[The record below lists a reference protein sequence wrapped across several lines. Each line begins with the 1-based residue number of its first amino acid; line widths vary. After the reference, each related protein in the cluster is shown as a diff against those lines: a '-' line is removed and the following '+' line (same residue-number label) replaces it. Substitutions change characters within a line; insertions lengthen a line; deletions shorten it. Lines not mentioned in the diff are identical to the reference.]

1 MRTYALSVKFVT
13 FAKLNKRTSK
23 SKMRAL
29 HTTILHTT
37 IILALI
43 HTATIAAP
51 ARVAINPP
59 KESLQQD
66 GDILKVY
73 TISNREDSLLL
84 RQKCTDFT
92 PDELSSAEFAH
103 FAEMMIKTVT
113 HPSQDGVGIAG
124 PQVGL
129 SKRVVAV
136 QRFDKEGQPFIVYP
150 NISIVAYRGDLVP
163 GPEGCL
169 SVPECRGEVLRYR
182 DIDIEYTS
190 PQTLERVRE
199 NVKGFTA
206 VIFQHEVDHL
216 EGILYTDRVVWWARP
231 EAWYIGG
238 GVTAAPGKPNAAE
251 NLRAGASASEQA
263 IATWP
268 AADYLYFIST
278 EVASSTDGNGNK
290 SLRAALTPQERVYID
305 AEMKYAEKNLCGENF
320 RFISP
325 YYHQYT
331 FEAFSG
337 RTKEDTLKFIA
348 VKEEVTK
355 EAIEA
360 FRYYMKHLN
369 NGRQFV
375 LAGFSQ
381 GAQLSIEIVKAMR
394 EEELSKMAA
403 AYIIGYRL
411 TAEDLSH
418 PNIKAA
424 EDETSRGVCI
434 SFNSALSEKGIWEM
448 TSGGAAT
455 CINPLNWHKDTTAAV
470 LEYNG
475 LKGKVR
481 VDTKNNVLMV
491 EIDKSPFH
499 KWMEEHPLFGKAG
512 MDKECLHHWD
522 LLFYTESLKKNA
534 VKRAYGR

>member
-216 EGILYTDRVVWWARP
+216 EGILYTDRAVWWARP

-337 RTKEDTLKFIA
+337 RTKEDTLKFLS

-455 CINPLNWHKDTTAAV
+455 CINPLNWHRDTTAAV

-534 VKRAYGR
+534 AKRAYVK

>member
-216 EGILYTDRVVWWARP
+216 EGILYTDRAVWWARP

-238 GVTAAPGKPNAAE
+238 
-251 NLRAGASASEQA
+251 GASASEQA

-337 RTKEDTLKFIA
+337 RTKEDTLKFLA

-455 CINPLNWHKDTTAAV
+455 CINPLNWHRDTTAAV
-470 LEYNG
+470 LEYND

-534 VKRAYGR
+534 AKRAYVK

>member
-216 EGILYTDRVVWWARP
+216 EGILYTDRAVWWARP

-337 RTKEDTLKFIA
+337 RTKEDTLKFLA

-411 TAEDLSH
+411 TGEDLSH

-455 CINPLNWHKDTTAAV
+455 CINPLNWHRDTTAAV

-534 VKRAYGR
+534 AKRAYVK

>member
-13 FAKLNKRTSK
+13 FARLNKRTSK

-150 NISIVAYRGDLVP
+150 NISIVAYRGDLVS

-216 EGILYTDRVVWWARP
+216 EGILYTDRAVWWARP

-290 SLRAALTPQERVYID
+290 SIRAALTPQERVYID

-337 RTKEDTLKFIA
+337 RTKEDTLKFLA

-455 CINPLNWHKDTTAAV
+455 CINPLNWHRDTTAAI

-534 VKRAYGR
+534 AKRAYVK

>member
-113 HPSQDGVGIAG
+113 HPSQDGVGIAA

-216 EGILYTDRVVWWARP
+216 EGILYTDRAVWWARP

-337 RTKEDTLKFIA
+337 RTKEDTLKFLA

-434 SFNSALSEKGIWEM
+434 SFNSALSENGIWEM

-455 CINPLNWHKDTTAAV
+455 CINPLNWHRDTTAAV

-534 VKRAYGR
+534 AKRAYVK

>member
-216 EGILYTDRVVWWARP
+216 EGILYTDRAVWWARP

-337 RTKEDTLKFIA
+337 RTKEDTLKFLA

-411 TAEDLSH
+411 TAEDLTH

-455 CINPLNWHKDTTAAV
+455 CINPLNWHRDTTAAV

-534 VKRAYGR
+534 AKRAYVK

>member
-216 EGILYTDRVVWWARP
+216 EGILYTDRAVWWARP

-337 RTKEDTLKFIA
+337 RTKEDTLKFLA

-455 CINPLNWHKDTTAAV
+455 CINPLNWHRDTTAAV

-481 VDTKNNVLMV
+481 VDTKNNVLIV

-534 VKRAYGR
+534 AKRAYVK

>member
-13 FAKLNKRTSK
+13 FAKLNKRALK

-216 EGILYTDRVVWWARP
+216 EGILYTDRAVWWARP

-337 RTKEDTLKFIA
+337 RTKEDTLKFLA

-455 CINPLNWHKDTTAAV
+455 CINPLNWHRDTTAAV

-534 VKRAYGR
+534 AKRAYVK

>member
-216 EGILYTDRVVWWARP
+216 EGILYTDRAVWWARP

-251 NLRAGASASEQA
+251 NIRAGASASEQA

-290 SLRAALTPQERVYID
+290 SLRATLTPQERVYID

-337 RTKEDTLKFIA
+337 RTKEDTLKFLA

-455 CINPLNWHKDTTAAV
+455 CINPLNWHRDTTAAV

-534 VKRAYGR
+534 AKRAYVK

>member
-92 PDELSSAEFAH
+92 LDELSSAEFAH

-216 EGILYTDRVVWWARP
+216 EGILYTDRAVWWARP

-337 RTKEDTLKFIA
+337 RTKEDTLKFLA

-455 CINPLNWHKDTTAAV
+455 CINPLNWHRDTTAAV

-534 VKRAYGR
+534 AKRAYVK

>member
-13 FAKLNKRTSK
+13 FAKLNKRALK

-150 NISIVAYRGDLVP
+150 NIRIVAYHGDLVP

-216 EGILYTDRVVWWARP
+216 EGILYTDRAVWWARP

-337 RTKEDTLKFIA
+337 RTKEDTLKFLA

-455 CINPLNWHKDTTAAV
+455 CINPLNWHRDTTAAV

-534 VKRAYGR
+534 AKRAYVK

>member
-216 EGILYTDRVVWWARP
+216 EGILYTDRAVWWAQP

-337 RTKEDTLKFIA
+337 RTKEDTLKFLA

-455 CINPLNWHKDTTAAV
+455 CINPLNWHRDTTAAV

-534 VKRAYGR
+534 AKRAYVK

>member
-337 RTKEDTLKFIA
+337 RTKEDTLKFLA

-455 CINPLNWHKDTTAAV
+455 CINPLNWHRDTTAAI

-534 VKRAYGR
+534 AKRAYVK

>member
-216 EGILYTDRVVWWARP
+216 EGILYTDRAVWWARP

-251 NLRAGASASEQA
+251 NIRAGASASEQA

-337 RTKEDTLKFIA
+337 RTKEDTLKFLA

-455 CINPLNWHKDTTAAV
+455 CINPLNWHRDTTAAV

-534 VKRAYGR
+534 AKRAYVK

>member
-129 SKRVVAV
+129 SKRVIAV

-216 EGILYTDRVVWWARP
+216 EGILYTDRAVWWARP

-337 RTKEDTLKFIA
+337 RTKEDTLKFLA

-434 SFNSALSEKGIWEM
+434 SFNSALSENGIWEM

-455 CINPLNWHKDTTAAV
+455 CINPLNWHRDTTAAV

-534 VKRAYGR
+534 AKRAYVK

>member
-43 HTATIAAP
+43 HTATIAAL

-59 KESLQQD
+59 KDSLQQD

-216 EGILYTDRVVWWARP
+216 EGILYTDRAVWWARP

-337 RTKEDTLKFIA
+337 RTKEDTLKFLA

-434 SFNSALSEKGIWEM
+434 SFNSTLSEKGIWEM

-455 CINPLNWHKDTTAAV
+455 CINPLNWHRDTTAAV

-534 VKRAYGR
+534 AKRVYVK

>member
-1 MRTYALSVKFVT
+1 
-13 FAKLNKRTSK
+13 
-23 SKMRAL
+23 MRAL

-103 FAEMMIKTVT
+103 LAEMMIKTVT

-129 SKRVVAV
+129 TKRVVAV
-136 QRFDKEGQPFIVYP
+136 QRFDKEGEPFIVYP
-150 NISIVAYRGDLVP
+150 NIRIVAYRGDLVP

-190 PQTLERVRE
+190 PQTLDKVRE

-216 EGILYTDRVVWWARP
+216 EGILYTDRAVWWSRP

-238 GVTAAPGKPNAAE
+238 GITAAPGEPTVSSKTTASSKTSAD
-251 NLRAGASASEQA
+251 ASASEQA
-263 IATWP
+263 ITGAP

-337 RTKEDTLKFIA
+337 RTKEDTLKFLA

-418 PNIKAA
+418 PNIRAA
-424 EDETSRGVCI
+424 EDESGSGVCI

-455 CINPLNWHKDTTAAV
+455 CINPLNWRRDTTAAV

-534 VKRAYGR
+534 AKRAYVK

>member
-190 PQTLERVRE
+190 PKTLERVRE

-216 EGILYTDRVVWWARP
+216 EGILYTDRAVWWARP

-337 RTKEDTLKFIA
+337 RTKEDTLKFLA

-455 CINPLNWHKDTTAAV
+455 CINPLNWHRDTTAAV

-534 VKRAYGR
+534 AKRAYVK

>member
-216 EGILYTDRVVWWARP
+216 EGILYTDRAVWWARP

-337 RTKEDTLKFIA
+337 RTKEDTLKFLA

-434 SFNSALSEKGIWEM
+434 SFNSVLSAEGIWPQV
-448 TSGGAAT
+448 SGRAHT
-455 CINPLNWHKDTTAAV
+455 CINPLNWSTGSKSAK
-470 LEYNG
+470 LEFKG
-475 LKGKVR
+475 MKGKVS
-481 VDTKNNVLMV
+481 VDKRNNVLLV
-491 EIDKSPFH
+491 KINKAPFH
-499 KWMEEHPLFGKAG
+499 KWMEEHPLFGKMGAHP
-512 MDKECLHHWD
+512 DCLHHWD
-522 LLFYTESLKKNA
+522 ILFYNESLKKNA

>member
-216 EGILYTDRVVWWARP
+216 EGILYTDRAVWWARP

-337 RTKEDTLKFIA
+337 RTKEDTLKFLA

-434 SFNSALSEKGIWEM
+434 SFNSVLSAEGIWPQV
-448 TSGGAAT
+448 SGRAHT
-455 CINPLNWHKDTTAAV
+455 CINPLNWSTGSKSAK
-470 LEYNG
+470 LEFKG
-475 LKGKVR
+475 MKGKVS
-481 VDTKNNVLMV
+481 VDKRNNVLLV
-491 EIDKSPFH
+491 KINKAPFH
-499 KWMEEHPLFGKAG
+499 KWMEEHPLFGKMGAHP
-512 MDKECLHHWD
+512 DCLHHWD
-522 LLFYTESLKKNA
+522 ILFYNESLNKNA

>member
-1 MRTYALSVKFVT
+1 MSVKFVT

-216 EGILYTDRVVWWARP
+216 EGILYTDRAVWWARP

-238 GVTAAPGKPNAAE
+238 G
-251 NLRAGASASEQA
+251 ASASE
-263 IATWP
+263 
-268 AADYLYFIST
+268 
-278 EVASSTDGNGNK
+278 
-290 SLRAALTPQERVYID
+290 
-305 AEMKYAEKNLCGENF
+305 
-320 RFISP
+320 
-325 YYHQYT
+325 
-331 FEAFSG
+331 
-337 RTKEDTLKFIA
+337 
-348 VKEEVTK
+348 
-355 EAIEA
+355 
-360 FRYYMKHLN
+360 
-369 NGRQFV
+369 
-375 LAGFSQ
+375 
-381 GAQLSIEIVKAMR
+381 
-394 EEELSKMAA
+394 
-403 AYIIGYRL
+403 
-411 TAEDLSH
+411 
-418 PNIKAA
+418 
-424 EDETSRGVCI
+424 
-434 SFNSALSEKGIWEM
+434 
-448 TSGGAAT
+448 
-455 CINPLNWHKDTTAAV
+455 
-470 LEYNG
+470 
-475 LKGKVR
+475 
-481 VDTKNNVLMV
+481 
-491 EIDKSPFH
+491 
-499 KWMEEHPLFGKAG
+499 
-512 MDKECLHHWD
+512 
-522 LLFYTESLKKNA
+522 
-534 VKRAYGR
+534 

>member
-43 HTATIAAP
+43 HTATITAP

-216 EGILYTDRVVWWARP
+216 EGILYTDRAVWWARP

-337 RTKEDTLKFIA
+337 RTKEDTLKFLA

-455 CINPLNWHKDTTAAV
+455 CINPLNWHRDTTAAV

-534 VKRAYGR
+534 AKRAYVK

>member
-216 EGILYTDRVVWWARP
+216 EGILYTDRTVWWARP

-278 EVASSTDGNGNK
+278 EAASSTDGNGNK

-337 RTKEDTLKFIA
+337 RTKEDTLKFLA

-411 TAEDLSH
+411 TGEDLSH

-455 CINPLNWHKDTTAAV
+455 CINPLNWHRDTTAAV

-534 VKRAYGR
+534 AKRAYVK

>member
-216 EGILYTDRVVWWARP
+216 EGILYTDRAVWWARP

-337 RTKEDTLKFIA
+337 RTKEDTLKFLA

-455 CINPLNWHKDTTAAV
+455 CINPLNWHRDTTAAV

-534 VKRAYGR
+534 AKRAYVK

>member
-216 EGILYTDRVVWWARP
+216 EGILYTDRAVWWARP

-305 AEMKYAEKNLCGENF
+305 AEMKYAEKNLCGEDF

-337 RTKEDTLKFIA
+337 RTKEDTLKFLA

-455 CINPLNWHKDTTAAV
+455 CINPLNWHRDTTAAV

-534 VKRAYGR
+534 AKRAYVK

>member
-13 FAKLNKRTSK
+13 FAKLNRRTSK

-216 EGILYTDRVVWWARP
+216 EGILYTDRAVWWARP

-337 RTKEDTLKFIA
+337 RTKEDTLKFLA

-455 CINPLNWHKDTTAAV
+455 CINPLNWHRDTTAAV

-534 VKRAYGR
+534 AKRAYVK

>member
-216 EGILYTDRVVWWARP
+216 EGILYTDRAVWWARP

-238 GVTAAPGKPNAAE
+238 GV
-251 NLRAGASASEQA
+251 SASEQA

-337 RTKEDTLKFIA
+337 RTKEDTLKFLA

-411 TAEDLSH
+411 TGEDLSH

-455 CINPLNWHKDTTAAV
+455 CINPLNWHRDTTAAV

-534 VKRAYGR
+534 AKRAYVK

>member
-216 EGILYTDRVVWWARP
+216 EGILYTDRAVWWARP

-337 RTKEDTLKFIA
+337 RTKEDTLKFLA

-411 TAEDLSH
+411 TEEDLSH

-455 CINPLNWHKDTTAAV
+455 CINPLNWHRDTTAAV

-534 VKRAYGR
+534 AKRAYVK

>member
-113 HPSQDGVGIAG
+113 HPSQDGVGIAA

-216 EGILYTDRVVWWARP
+216 EGILYTDRAVWWARP

-337 RTKEDTLKFIA
+337 RTKEDTLKFLA

-424 EDETSRGVCI
+424 EDETSLGVCI

-455 CINPLNWHKDTTAAV
+455 CINPLNWHRDTTAAV

-534 VKRAYGR
+534 AKRAYVK

>member
-216 EGILYTDRVVWWARP
+216 EGILYTDRAVWWARP

-337 RTKEDTLKFIA
+337 RTKEDTLKFLA

-424 EDETSRGVCI
+424 EDETSLGVCI

-455 CINPLNWHKDTTAAV
+455 CINPLNWHRDTTAAV

-534 VKRAYGR
+534 AKRAYVK

>member
-13 FAKLNKRTSK
+13 FARLNKRTSK

-84 RQKCTDFT
+84 RQKCTNFT

-216 EGILYTDRVVWWARP
+216 EGILYTDRAVWWARP

-337 RTKEDTLKFIA
+337 RTKEDTIKFLA

-434 SFNSALSEKGIWEM
+434 SFNSALSEKGIWEI

-455 CINPLNWHKDTTAAV
+455 CINPLNWHRDTTAAV

-534 VKRAYGR
+534 AKRAYVK

>member
-216 EGILYTDRVVWWARP
+216 EGILYTDRAVWWARP

-238 GVTAAPGKPNAAE
+238 GV
-251 NLRAGASASEQA
+251 SASEQA

-337 RTKEDTLKFIA
+337 RTKEDTLKFLA

-455 CINPLNWHKDTTAAV
+455 CINPLNWHRDTTAAV

-499 KWMEEHPLFGKAG
+499 KWMEGHPLFGKAG

>member
-216 EGILYTDRVVWWARP
+216 EGILYTDRTVWWARP

-337 RTKEDTLKFIA
+337 RTKEDTLKFLA

-411 TAEDLSH
+411 TGEDLSH

-455 CINPLNWHKDTTAAV
+455 CINPLNWHRDTTAAV

-534 VKRAYGR
+534 AKRAYVK

>member
-216 EGILYTDRVVWWARP
+216 EGILYTDRAVWWARP

-305 AEMKYAEKNLCGENF
+305 AEMKYAEKNLCEENF

-337 RTKEDTLKFIA
+337 RTKEDTLKFLA

-455 CINPLNWHKDTTAAV
+455 CINPLNWHRDTTAAV

-534 VKRAYGR
+534 AKRAYVK

>member
-216 EGILYTDRVVWWARP
+216 EGILYTDRAVWWARP

-337 RTKEDTLKFIA
+337 KTKEDTLKFLA

-455 CINPLNWHKDTTAAV
+455 CINPLNWHRDTTAAV

-534 VKRAYGR
+534 AKRAYVK

>member
-190 PQTLERVRE
+190 PKTLERVRE

-337 RTKEDTLKFIA
+337 RTKEDTIKFLA

-455 CINPLNWHKDTTAAV
+455 CINPLNWHRDTTAAV

-534 VKRAYGR
+534 AKRAYVK

>member
-216 EGILYTDRVVWWARP
+216 EGILYTDRAVWWARP

-290 SLRAALTPQERVYID
+290 SLRAALTPQERVFID

-337 RTKEDTLKFIA
+337 KTKEDTLKFLA

-455 CINPLNWHKDTTAAV
+455 CINPLNWHRDTTAAV

-534 VKRAYGR
+534 AKRAYVK

>member
-1 MRTYALSVKFVT
+1 MSVKFVT

-92 PDELSSAEFAH
+92 PDALSSAEFAH

-206 VIFQHEVDHL
+206 VIFPHEVDHL
-216 EGILYTDRVVWWARP
+216 EGILYTDRAVWWARP

-238 GVTAAPGKPNAAE
+238 
-251 NLRAGASASEQA
+251 GASASEQA

-337 RTKEDTLKFIA
+337 RTKEDTLKFLA

-434 SFNSALSEKGIWEM
+434 SFNSVLSREGIWPQV
-448 TSGGAAT
+448 SGRAHT
-455 CINPLNWHKDTTAAV
+455 CINPLNWSTGSKSAK
-470 LEYNG
+470 LEFKG
-475 LKGKVR
+475 MKGKVS
-481 VDTKNNVLMV
+481 VDKRYNVLMV
-491 EIDKSPFH
+491 KIDKAPFH
-499 KWMEEHPLFGKAG
+499 KWMEEHPLFGKMGAHP
-512 MDKECLHHWD
+512 DCLHHWD
-522 LLFYTESLKKNA
+522 ILFYNESLKKNA

>member
-216 EGILYTDRVVWWARP
+216 EGILYTDRAVWWARP

-238 GVTAAPGKPNAAE
+238 
-251 NLRAGASASEQA
+251 GASASEQA

-337 RTKEDTLKFIA
+337 RTKEDTLKFLA

-375 LAGFSQ
+375 LAGFS
-381 GAQLSIEIVKAMR
+381 
-394 EEELSKMAA
+394 
-403 AYIIGYRL
+403 
-411 TAEDLSH
+411 
-418 PNIKAA
+418 P
-424 EDETSRGVCI
+424 
-434 SFNSALSEKGIWEM
+434 
-448 TSGGAAT
+448 
-455 CINPLNWHKDTTAAV
+455 
-470 LEYNG
+470 
-475 LKGKVR
+475 
-481 VDTKNNVLMV
+481 
-491 EIDKSPFH
+491 
-499 KWMEEHPLFGKAG
+499 
-512 MDKECLHHWD
+512 
-522 LLFYTESLKKNA
+522 
-534 VKRAYGR
+534 